1 MEFKEGKGK
10 SVCKVATLSFFLN
23 ICAMF
28 TNGRNF
34 SLTFNISS
42 YKHVWAWKGNGAC
55 VQVEGYAIILHS
67 LTSSCL

>member
-10 SVCKVATLSFFLN
+10 SVCKVATLSLN

-34 SLTFNISS
+34 SITFNVSS
-42 YKHVWAWKGNGAC
+42 YKHVWAGKGNGAC